1 VTATTETAPA
11 GQQESTAPAGV
22 APPRSPFG
30 VTATLRLLDR
40 PLTSYHLIVGC
51 TSLLLAL
58 GLVMVLSASSVE
70 AFQLTGDSYSIF
82 GKQLLWACIGVPAAY
97 VASRA
102 PVSWYRRAAIP
113 LLLLAFGLLCLVL
126 VPGVGVSV
134 NGNQNW
140 ISFGGPFRVQ
150 PSEAAKLALVLWSA
164 DLLTRKY
171 RLLTQWK
178 HLAVPLFP
186 VAGALL
192 VLVMLGNDLGTDMV
206 LVSIILAVLFVVG
219 APGRLFAMLGAGM
232 VVAVT
237 LLSVTAPH
245 RLDRFRSWLNPDS
258 DYLGAGWQA
267 VHARFALGS
276 GGWWGLGLGAG
287 REKWGGLPEAH
298 TDFIF
303 AVIGEE
309 LGLIGTVAVLLLFA
323 LLVYA
328 GLRTA
333 LRSVSLFS
341 RLAAAGATAWIA
353 SQALVNIGAVLGLLP
368 IAGLPL
374 PLVSYGGSALLPTL
388 VALGMLVAF
397 ARDEP
402 GAREALAARGPG
414 PLRRA
419 LVSLARTPGAA
430 VGGLRR
436 RRS

>member
-1 VTATTETAPA
+1 VSASTTTDRSAVPRT
-11 GQQESTAPAGV
+11 GSG
-22 APPRSPFG
+22 APP
-30 VTATLRLLDR
+30 RLLDR
-40 PLTSYHLIVGC
+40 PLTSYHLLVGC
-51 TSLLLAL
+51 TSLLLSL
-58 GLVMVLSASSVE
+58 GLVMVLSASSVQ
-70 AFQLTGDSYSIF
+70 AYQTSGDSLSIF
-82 GKQLLWACIGVPAAY
+82 QKQALWAAIGVPAAW
-97 VASRA
+97 VASRTS
-102 PVSWYRRAAIP
+102 VRWYRRAAIP
-113 LLLLAFGLLCLVL
+113 MMLLAFALLCLVL
-126 VPGVGVSV
+126 VPGIGVSV

-164 DLLTRKY
+164 DLLARKQKLIVQW
-171 RLLTQWK
+171 RHLL
-178 HLAVPLFP
+178 VPFLP
-186 VAGALL
+186 VAAAMIGL
-192 VLVMLGNDLGTDMV
+192 VLLGNDLGTDMV
-206 LVSIILAVLFVVG
+206 LVAIVIAVLYVVG
-219 APGRLFAMLGAGM
+219 APGRLFVVLGIALGAG
-232 VVAVT
+232 VAV
-237 LLSVTAPH
+237 LSIAAPY
-245 RLDRFRSWLNPDS
+245 RLDRFKSWLNPDA

-309 LGLIGTVAVLLLFA
+309 LGLIGTIAVLALFS
-323 LLVYA
+323 LMVYA

-333 LRSVSLFS
+333 LRSGDLFR

-388 VALGMLVAF
+388 VALGMLVSF

-402 GAREALAARGPG
+402 GARAALAARGPG
-414 PLRRA
+414 QVRR
-419 LVSLARTPGAA
+419 VLAR
-430 VGGLRR
+430 VRR
-436 RRS
+436 RQR

>member
-1 VTATTETAPA
+1 MSSATDARTARP
-11 GQQESTAPAGV
+11 ESGTG
-22 APPRSPFG
+22 SSLG
-30 VTATLRLLDR
+30 ATLRLLDR
-40 PLTSYHLIVGC
+40 PLTSYHLLVGC

-70 AFQLTGDSYSIF
+70 AYQTSGDSLSIF
-82 GKQLLWACIGVPAAY
+82 QKQLLWACIGVPAAW
-97 VASRA
+97 VASRT
-102 PVSWYRRAAIP
+102 SIRWYRRAAIP
-113 LLLLAFGLLCLVL
+113 LLLVAFGLLCLVL

-171 RLLTQWK
+171 KLLVQWR
-178 HLAVPLFP
+178 HLLVPLLP
-186 VAGALL
+186 VAGSMLLL
-192 VLVMLGNDLGTDMV
+192 VLLGNDLGTDMV
-206 LVSIILAVLFVVG
+206 LVAVVLAVLFVVG
-219 APGRLFAMLGAGM
+219 APARLFALLGSGM
-232 VVAVT
+232 FVAVA

-245 RLDRFRSWLNPDS
+245 RLDRFRSWLNPDA

-309 LGLIGTVAVLLLFA
+309 LGLIGTGAVLVLFA
-323 LLVYA
+323 LLVFA

-333 LRSVSLFS
+333 MRSQDLFS

-353 SQALVNIGAVLGLLP
+353 SQAMVNIGAVLGLLP

-397 ARDEP
+397 ARNEP
-402 GAREALAARGPG
+402 GARAALAARGPG
-414 PLRRA
+414 PVRRA
-419 LVSLARTPGAA
+419 LAA
-430 VGGLRR
+430 VRR
-436 RRS
+436 RRA

>member
-1 VTATTETAPA
+1 MSGTT
-11 GQQESTAPAGV
+11 S
-22 APPRSPFG
+22 APPDAAATKAGPRPPAATG
-30 VTATLRLLDR
+30 LGATLRVLDR
-40 PLTSYHLIVGC
+40 PLTSYHLLVGC
-51 TSLLLAL
+51 TSLLLGL

-70 AFQLTGDSYSIF
+70 AYQISGDSLSIF
-82 GKQLLWACIGVPAAY
+82 QKQLLWACIGVPAAW
-97 VASRA
+97 VASRTS
-102 PVSWYRRAAIP
+102 VRWYRRASIP

-126 VPGVGVSV
+126 VPGVGVRV

-140 ISFGGPFRVQ
+140 INFGGPFRVQ

-164 DLLTRKY
+164 DLLARKQK
-171 RLLTQWK
+171 LLTQWR
-178 HLAVPLFP
+178 HLLVPLLP
-186 VAGALL
+186 VAGAMLT
-192 VLVMLGNDLGTDMV
+192 LVMLGGDLGTDMV
-206 LVSIILAVLFVVG
+206 LAAIVFAVLFVVG
-219 APGRLFAMLGAGM
+219 APGRLFALLGTGM
-232 VVAVT
+232 ALAVG

-245 RLDRFRSWLNPDS
+245 RLDRFTSWLHPEA

-309 LGLIGTVAVLLLFA
+309 LGLIGTIAVMVLFA
-323 LLVYA
+323 LLVFA

-333 LRSVSLFS
+333 IRSQDLFS

-353 SQALVNIGAVLGLLP
+353 AQALVNIGAVLGMLP

-397 ARDEP
+397 ARAEP
-402 GAREALAARGPG
+402 GAAQALAARGPG

-419 LVSLARTPGAA
+419 LALV
-430 VGGLRR
+430 RR
-436 RRS
+436 RRA

>member
-1 VTATTETAPA
+1 M
-11 GQQESTAPAGV
+11 
-22 APPRSPFG
+22 PRSP
-30 VTATLRLLDR
+30 VTLGSTLRMLDR
-40 PLTSYHLIVGC
+40 PLTSYHLLVGC

-70 AFQLTGDSYSIF
+70 AYQTSGDSLSIF
-82 GKQLLWACIGVPAAY
+82 QKQLLWACIGVPAAWL
-97 VASRA
+97 ASRL
-102 PVSWYRRAAIP
+102 PVRWYRRAAIP
-113 LLLLAFGLLCLVL
+113 MMLVAFGLLCLVL

-164 DLLTRKY
+164 DLLTRKV
-171 RLLTQWK
+171 RVLEQWRHLL
-178 HLAVPLFP
+178 VPLLP
-186 VAGALL
+186 VAGAMIVL
-192 VLVMLGNDLGTDMV
+192 VLAGKDLGTDMV
-206 LVSIILAVLFVVG
+206 LVSIVLAVLFVVG
-219 APGRLFAMLGAGM
+219 APARLFAMLGTGM

-245 RLDRFRSWLNPDS
+245 RLDRFKSWLNPDA

-309 LGLIGTVAVLLLFA
+309 LGLIGTMAVLVLFG

-333 LRSVSLFS
+333 LRSQDMFS
-341 RLAAAGATAWIA
+341 RLAAAGATAWIT
-353 SQALVNIGAVLGLLP
+353 SQALVNIGAVLGVLP

-388 VALGMLVAF
+388 VALGMLVSF
-397 ARDEP
+397 ARAEP
-402 GAREALAARGPG
+402 GAREALAARRAG
-414 PLRRA
+414 PLRRTVA
-419 LVSLARTPGAA
+419 KAAGLV
-430 VGGLRR
+430 RR
-436 RRS
+436 RRA

>member
-1 VTATTETAPA
+1 VSL
-11 GQQESTAPAGV
+11 G
-22 APPRSPFG
+22 
-30 VTATLRLLDR
+30 ATLRVLDR
-40 PLTSYHLIVGC
+40 PLTSYHLLVGC
-51 TSLLLAL
+51 TCLLLGL
-58 GLVMVLSASSVE
+58 GLVMVLSASSVQ
-70 AFQLTGDSYSIF
+70 AYQTSGDSLSIF
-82 GKQLLWACIGVPAAY
+82 QKQLLWACIGVPAAW
-97 VASRA
+97 VASRTS
-102 PVSWYRRAAIP
+102 VRWYRRAAIP
-113 LLLLAFGLLCLVL
+113 MLIVAFALLCLVL

-164 DLLTRKY
+164 DLLARKY
-171 RLLTQWK
+171 RLLVEWR
-178 HLAVPLFP
+178 HLLVPLLP
-186 VAGALL
+186 VAGAMLGL
-192 VLVMLGNDLGTDMV
+192 VLLGNDLGTDMV
-206 LVSIILAVLFVVG
+206 LVAIVLAVFFVVG
-219 APGRLFAMLGAGM
+219 APARLFAMLGGGM
-232 VVAVT
+232 VVAVA

-245 RLDRFRSWLNPDS
+245 RLDRFRSWLNPDA

-309 LGLIGTVAVLLLFA
+309 LGLIGTGAVLVLFT
-323 LLVYA
+323 LLVFA

-333 LRSVSLFS
+333 MRSQDLFS
-341 RLAAAGATAWIA
+341 RLAAAGATAWVA

-388 VALGMLVAF
+388 VALGMLIAF

-402 GAREALAARGPG
+402 GARAALAARGPG
-414 PLRRA
+414 PVRR
-419 LVSLARTPGAA
+419 
-430 VGGLRR
+430 GLGRVRR
-436 RRS
+436 RRT

>member
-1 VTATTETAPA
+1 
-11 GQQESTAPAGV
+11 
-22 APPRSPFG
+22 
-30 VTATLRLLDR
+30 LRVLDR
-40 PLTSYHLIVGC
+40 PLTSYHLLVGC
-51 TSLLLAL
+51 TSLLLGL

-70 AFQLTGDSYSIF
+70 AYQTSGDSLSIF
-82 GKQLLWACIGVPAAY
+82 QKQLLWACIGVPAAW
-97 VASRA
+97 VASRT
-102 PVSWYRRAAIP
+102 SIRWYRRAAIP
-113 LLLLAFGLLCLVL
+113 LLLLAFALLCLVL

-140 ISFGGPFRVQ
+140 INFGGPFRVQ

-164 DLLTRKY
+164 DLLTRKQK
-171 RLLTQWK
+171 LLTQWR
-178 HLAVPLFP
+178 HLLVPLLP
-186 VAGALL
+186 VAGLMLGL
-192 VLVMLGNDLGTDMV
+192 VLLGNDLGTDMV
-206 LVSIILAVLFVVG
+206 LVAIVLAVLFVVG
-219 APGRLFAMLGAGM
+219 APARLFALLGAGM
-232 VVAVT
+232 VVAVG

-245 RLDRFRSWLNPDS
+245 RLDRFRSWLNPDA

-309 LGLIGTVAVLLLFA
+309 LGLIGTIAVLVLFA
-323 LLVYA
+323 LLVFA

-333 LRSVSLFS
+333 TRSQDLFS

-353 SQALVNIGAVLGLLP
+353 SQALVNIGAVLGMLP

-397 ARDEP
+397 ARAEP
-402 GAREALAARGPG
+402 GAAQALAARGPG
-414 PLRRA
+414 PVRRA
-419 LVSLARTPGAA
+419 LA
-430 VGGLRR
+430 VFRVVRVVRR
-436 RRS
+436 RRA